1 MRLFKIENLSNRAS
15 WLPAVLNHRFQ
26 LVAALVICFF
36 ISACSPLTRD
46 TASTLDKPTITA
58 PEPATIAINDE
69 SREDEQQSLSSSA
82 LSAWSPCDAISD
94 IMQEEEEGTP
104 SEPEATL
111 DQEIADLPDLG
122 ETTQDL
128 SSPQSPVPD
137 EKDSFPLT
145 MNKQVAY
152 YLDFF
157 QNKQHGSFT
166 RWLERS
172 GRYLPLIREELKKAD
187 LPEELAYLPLIESG
201 FNLNAYSK
209 ARAVGPWQFIKSTG
223 RLYGLNINS
232 YIDERRDIVA
242 STKAATQF
250 LKELHDEFNSW
261 YLAVAGY
268 NAGAGKIK
276 RAMDKTGS
284 DNFWQLAKSRHLRPE
299 TKLYVPKLIA
309 AIMIARNPENY
320 GFTDLAYAPP
330 LNFETVE
337 VPPWTPLRAVALA
350 CATDYDE
357 IHEMNRELAKA
368 ITPPAEPYTL
378 KVPAGKARM
387 VEQNLDRVRAVVRT
401 TYKNHIVGRKETIAK
416 ICRQYNLNTITLLK
430 VNNLRKSK
438 LTSGQ
443 HLRIPVQITEYRL
456 LPKGATVADRDKAA
470 DGLILHRIRP
480 GETLSTIAHHYG
492 VSTRQLASWNGIKNI
507 RKIRAGRQLALYIE
521 NSPYRSD
528 DRPEPALASLNKKKP
543 ATRKKTEQSVTYYN
557 VKKGDSLWKIARKFQ
572 LTTDQIR
579 QWNDLEGDMI
589 RPGHRLKIKLPAA
602 DEEA

>member
-1 MRLFKIENLSNRAS
+1 MRLSEIENHSDRAARF
-15 WLPAVLNHRFQ
+15 PALLNHRFH
-26 LVAALVICFF
+26 LITALVICCL
-36 ISACSPLTRD
+36 ISACSQLTRN
-46 TASTLDKPTITA
+46 TAGTLDKPAIAA
-58 PEPATIAINDE
+58 PEAATVARNEE
-69 SREDEQQSLSSSA
+69 SSDEQQSLSPDASSQ
-82 LSAWSPCDAISD
+82 SDATAD
-94 IMQEEEEGTP
+94 ITQEEEEGTP

-122 ETTQDL
+122 DTTEDL
-128 SSPQSPVPD
+128 SSPPPQVPD
-137 EKDSFPLT
+137 EKDGFPLT
-145 MNKQVAY
+145 MNKQVSY

-157 QNKQHGSFT
+157 QNKQHDSFA

-172 GRYLPLIREELKKAD
+172 GRYLPLIRKELKQAD

-201 FNLNAYSK
+201 FNINAYSK

-223 RLYGLNINS
+223 RLYGLTINS

-268 NAGAGKIK
+268 NAGAGKIQ
-276 RAMDKTGS
+276 RAMNKTGS

-309 AIMIARNPENY
+309 AIMIAREPEKY
-320 GFTDLAYAPP
+320 GFTDLVYTSP
-330 LNFETVE
+330 LNYETVE
-337 VPPWTPLRAVALA
+337 VPPWTPLKAVALA
-350 CATDYDE
+350 CATDYKE
-357 IHEMNRELAKA
+357 IHEMNGELAKA
-368 ITPPAEPYTL
+368 FTPPAGSYTL
-378 KVPAGKARM
+378 KVPTGKGSL
-387 VEQNLDRVRAVVRT
+387 VEQNLGRVRAVVRT
-401 TYKNHIVGRKETIAK
+401 TYKSHTVGRKESIDK
-416 ICRQYNLNTITLLK
+416 ICRKYNLNTITLLK
-430 VNNLRKSK
+430 ANNLRKSK
-438 LTSGQ
+438 LTHGQ

-456 LPKGATVADRDKAA
+456 LPKGATLADTDKAA
-470 DGLILHRIRP
+470 DGLILHRIRQ

-492 VSTRQLASWNGIKNI
+492 VSTRQLASWNAIKNI

-521 NSPYRSD
+521 NSPYASD
-528 DRPEPALASLNKKKP
+528 DRPESGLALNKEKPTARDNTKK
-543 ATRKKTEQSVTYYN
+543 SITYYN

-579 QWNDLEGDMI
+579 QWNNLEGDMI
-589 RPGHRLKIKLPAA
+589 RPGHRLKIKLAVT